1 MKTRNL
7 LDEIKLTQKEQQK
20 IFNTAL
26 HSDARGGKVFFT
38 TLLNGEMLS
47 EVSSSDIE
55 SMTSISKTGNTYV
68 SLNTFSKD
76 ERTSKNA
83 YNIGAFFL
91 DLDGH
96 DLSDAELFLAKENTK
111 RLLSQAVDM
120 GLLCQWSMLTDS
132 GRGLGLYIL
141 LGQSIPV
148 YGRNSKSVRF
158 YNAIYR
164 MLIDRVQMILDSCP
178 DATLSVD
185 TNVKDRARLCRLP
198 GTYNYKAHT
207 ECKLLEYNVDNMEEV
222 LRYSLWDIV
231 LAAGLTWDAKEK
243 EKKETFREED
253 GKDSSVSVH
262 VKNIEKC
269 LKDRQ
274 CKLELLQMLRDDW
287 NGFREIYCFAYY
299 NCVKQLY
306 GPKQGKAL
314 LFAFNKNF
322 QDGGITEEELENIC
336 KSIEKNVNP
345 DGNYGGFYKLTEEW
359 ICNSLQVDADE
370 KRICHFG
377 QKSEA
382 LLHHEQVVSARIEN
396 HKNVVRAIIKN
407 DSWNAVAEETGLALR
422 TVKKIGKQY
431 GCSMR
436 KKPETDSFDWDQI
449 ERNMLCRNKRDEEEN
464 IEPEPE
470 TEPAQ
475 IPELEIFDAIQMEI
489 EEEDFEDFEDPHSS
503 VVFSRHPYGLSFLSY
518 AMDHTTE
525 MYHAMIE
532 DFMDTISSADD
543 RQMLEKLLNAVD
555 YMASQYVFSPS
566 FEAVAY
572 DLSYTAL
579 AFRNGHLDMRI
590 HGQLCKSVI
599 YTKKNEYPEEY
610 MPSESMSE
618 RLDTYKN
625 VFRTAGASYL
635 AAVERIQKF
644 YKSFR
649 QSSHNGNIIIKLNS
663 STTVKIN
670 RAHFLKQMNC
680 LNIYEL
686 AKIVK
691 TCASR
696 SLHGH
701 SITFS
706 FLVKQFYRAFARYR
720 KEMGNTEIAE
730 KFVKTLFPQINGK
743 KFVNA

>member
-26 HSDARGGKVFFT
+26 HSDTREGKVFFT

-55 SMTSISKTGNTYV
+55 SMTSISKAGNTYV

-96 DLSDAELFLAKENTK
+96 NLSDAELFLAKENTK

-207 ECKLLEYNVDNMEEV
+207 ECELLEYNVDNMEEV

-274 CKLELLQMLRDDW
+274 RKLELLQTLRDDW
-287 NGFREIYCFAYY
+287 NGFRETYCFAYY

-306 GPKQGKAL
+306 GPKHGKAL

-322 QDGGITEEELENIC
+322 PDGGITEYELENIC
-336 KSIEKNVNP
+336 KSVEKNVNP
-345 DGNYGGFYKLTEEW
+345 DGHYGGFYKLTEEW

-382 LLHHEQVVSARIEN
+382 LLHHERVVSARIEN
-396 HKNVVRAIIKN
+396 HKNVVRAIITN

-449 ERNMLCRNKRDEEEN
+449 ERDMLCRNKRKEEEN
-464 IEPEPE
+464 IEPE

-475 IPELEIFDAIQMEI
+475 IPELGIFDAIQMEI
-489 EEEDFEDFEDPHSS
+489 EEDNFEDAHASA
-503 VVFSRHPYGLSFLSY
+503 VFSRHPYGLSFLSY

-555 YMASQYVFSPS
+555 YMASQYVISPS
-566 FEAVAY
+566 FEAAAY

-635 AAVERIQKF
+635 AAVKRIQKF
-644 YKSFR
+644 YKSFSR
-649 QSSHNGNIIIKLNS
+649 NSHNGNLIIKLNS

-670 RAHFLKQMNC
+670 RTHFLKQMNC

-686 AKIVK
+686 SKIVK
-691 TCASR
+691 TCANR

-701 SITFS
+701 GIPFS
-706 FLVKQFYRAFARYR
+706 FLVKQFYRVFARYR
-720 KEMGNTEIAE
+720 KEMENTEIAE

-743 KFVNA
+743 KLVNA